1 MNYEVVL
8 SDPAKKQLAKLD
20 ADIRARIMTGL
31 HLLAA
36 NPYPPV
42 SRTLTGDQRGRM
54 RLRIGSYR
62 IIYSVN
68 MNILNVL
75 VIRIAHRREV
85 YK

>member
-20 ADIRARIMTGL
+20 ADIRARIMTAL
-31 HLLAA
+31 HLLAT
-36 NPYPPV
+36 NPYPPA
-42 SRTLTGDQRGRM
+42 SRTLTGDQGGRM

-62 IIYSVN
+62 IIYSVD
-68 MNILNVL
+68 MNILKVL

-85 YK
+85 YR